1 VEAPTGRKPFKGSAT
16 EGDKADCGRLAT
28 KKRNP
33 TLFVMLPLAFVVSM
47 LLTDSARAT
56 LCVRYTIFFL
66 GLPVGEIETA
76 KTFGASTYQISV
88 DARVT
93 GLATVISNFKMNM
106 KSNGTIHKD
115 VVQPSHF
122 FAEETGSGQFQSM
135 RITLV
140 GGSVKSTEI
149 APAVKDMDQRVPLL
163 EEHKRNIVDPASSLM
178 MTIPSGQDQLGPS
191 ACNRTFRMFDGFS
204 RSDIKLEFI
213 KTDDVIAS
221 GYTGKVSVCS
231 VRYIPIA
238 GLKAAATMTTFMQN
252 NTQME
257 MRLAPIPDT
266 QQLVVV
272 SATIPLPVGIAS
284 FQLEE
289 LQIELPVPGLAR

>member
-16 EGDKADCGRLAT
+16 EGDKVDCGRTVT
-28 KKRNP
+28 KKRSP
-33 TLFVMLPLAFVVSM
+33 TLLVVFPLFAVSM

-56 LCVRYTIFFL
+56 LVRAKYTIFYL

-115 VVQPSHF
+115 VVQPNHF
-122 FAEETGSGQFQSM
+122 FAEETSSGQFQSM
-135 RITLV
+135 RIALV

-178 MTIPSGQDQLGPS
+178 MTIPLGQDPLGPS

-204 RSDIKLEFI
+204 RSDIKLEF
-213 KTDDVIAS
+213 S
-221 GYTGKVSVCS
+221 
-231 VRYIPIA
+231 RP
-238 GLKAAATMTTFMQN
+238 TT
-252 NTQME
+252 
-257 MRLAPIPDT
+257 
-266 QQLVVV
+266 
-272 SATIPLPVGIAS
+272 
-284 FQLEE
+284 
-289 LQIELPVPGLAR
+289 